1 MTLTF
6 SFVMGIGEG
15 VASDAE
21 GVLPC
26 DAVEVV
32 GSVGDIRRFGTA
44 VTRGPGPRGGTA
56 A

>member
-6 SFVMGIGEG
+6 SFVMGTGEG
-15 VASDAE
+15 VASDVE

-26 DAVEVV
+26 DGAEVV
-32 GSVGDIRRFGTA
+32 GSVGDIRRLGTA
-44 VTRGPGPRGGTA
+44 VTRDPGPRGGTA